1 MTNGAVSA
9 ETADLRERMAR
20 METLQHQILEKLVES
35 QKERRDN
42 AIKVEADRKASEA
55 IIDAALKG
63 LLTRV
68 TQVETDLRDY
78 RVGGKVLL
86 GVGSLIATMSGLIG
100 GLLVKFGVFS
110 GWKP

>member
-1 MTNGAVSA
+1 MTNGNVSA

-20 METLQHQILEKLVES
+20 METLQHQILEKLLES
-35 QKERRDN
+35 QKERRES

-55 IIDAALKG
+55 AFDATLKG
-63 LLTRV
+63 LLQRV

-86 GVGSLIATMSGLIG
+86 GVGSLIATASGIVG
-100 GLLVKFGVFS
+100 GLLVKFGVLS